1 MVAEEVKNIEWL
13 TTDPVPVA
21 KTSKYVYEDDRV
33 FMISNPKAPAT
44 GNFIVSGSSPPSLI
58 SEDKQ
63 AVNVGYMRDKCRLKF
78 NDIVMDN
85 TYRVRELP
93 EPTENSEAVTKNYC
107 DGNSGKQNTGT
118 GGSVWSFLGGVAG
131 GAISGTLSALAG
143 KGISQMFGTLT
154 GTGLSAI
161 GSLAGNALG
170 SGMRVGSG
178 ADWANAKP
186 SQSEGMQQLI
196 DNLEDD
202 IANGGSASGDQANG
216 GSISTG
222 PSAFD
227 GLVTMARNA

>member
-1 MVAEEVKNIEWL
+1 VVAEEVKNIEWL

-21 KTSKYVYEDDRV
+21 KTSKYIFEDDRV
-33 FMISNPKAPAT
+33 FMISNPKTVT
-44 GNFIVSGSSPPSLI
+44 GSNFLVSGSSPPSLI

-63 AVNVGYMRDKCRLKF
+63 AVNVGYMKDKCRLKY

-93 EPTENSEAVTKNYC
+93 EPTENDEAVTKNYC

-131 GAISGTLSALAG
+131 GAISGALTTLAG
-143 KGISQMFGTLT
+143 KGIAQTFATLA
-154 GTGLSAI
+154 GSGLTAI

-170 SGMRVGSG
+170 SGMRVGSS

-186 SQSEGMQQLI
+186 S
-196 DNLEDD
+196 
-202 IANGGSASGDQANG
+202 
-216 GSISTG
+216 
-222 PSAFD
+222 
-227 GLVTMARNA
+227 